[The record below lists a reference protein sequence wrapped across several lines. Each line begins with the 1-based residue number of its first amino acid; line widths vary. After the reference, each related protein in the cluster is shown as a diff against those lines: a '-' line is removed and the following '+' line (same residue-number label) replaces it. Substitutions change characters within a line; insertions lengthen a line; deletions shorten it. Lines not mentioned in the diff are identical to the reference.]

1 MTRALAL
8 WALTAIVATVPARA
22 QTAAPDT
29 ASPAPRAIATIVVG
43 QTRSGSLDE
52 GDYTMGDGTWADVW
66 YFQGTLG
73 QRVVIELRAVVQG
86 SFDPYLQLLDPAGSK
101 LAEDTDG
108 AGNHNSRITFTL
120 RETGRFQVVV
130 NNEGDSQKTGRYM
143 LSLR

>member
-1 MTRALAL
+1 VKRTILLIGAAL
-8 WALTAIVATVPARA
+8 VAAAVPAAA
-22 QTAAPDT
+22 QVADTAA
-29 ASPAPRAIATIVVG
+29 PAPRAIATIAVG
-43 QTRSGSLDE
+43 QTRAGSLDE

-73 QRVVIELRAVVQG
+73 QRVVIELRVAA
-86 SFDPYLQLLDPAGSK
+86 SNIFDPYLQLLDPAGTK

-120 RETGRFQVVV
+120 RETGRFQILV
-130 NNEGDSQKTGRYM
+130 NNEGDEQKTGRYT

>member
-1 MTRALAL
+1 MSRMVLLLGAAL
-8 WALTAIVATVPARA
+8 VAAATPAAAQVADTVTPGARV
-22 QTAAPDT
+22 
-29 ASPAPRAIATIVVG
+29 IATIAVG
-43 QTRSGSLDE
+43 QTRNGALEE

-66 YFQGTLG
+66 YFQGTQG
-73 QRVVIELRAVVQG
+73 QRVIIELRVVVPNA
-86 SFDPYLQLLDPAGSK
+86 FDPYLQLLDPAGTK

-130 NNEGDSQKTGRYM
+130 NNEGDSQRTGRYT

>member
-1 MTRALAL
+1 VIGAAL
-8 WALTAIVATVPARA
+8 VAA
-22 QTAAPDT
+22 
-29 ASPAPRAIATIVVG
+29 ASPAAAQGADTTAPAARAIATIAVG
-43 QTRSGSLDE
+43 QTRAGMLEE

-73 QRVVIELRAVVQG
+73 QRVVIELRVVVNNA
-86 SFDPYLQLLDPAGSK
+86 FDPYLQLLDPAGAK

-120 RETGRFQVVV
+120 RETGRFQIVV
-130 NNEGDSQKTGRYM
+130 NNEGDSQKTGRYT